1 MSDQLYTIAATS
13 GVVLLAA
20 AYWLHTR
27 NKHLPTSLALLG
39 GLGALFIP
47 LPSLFLASEPAAE
60 ETPAEPTHYQV
71 DLIYKLQAQDILT
84 RLTSA
89 DMAKGPLRLSRH
101 EATIYSQY
109 GEDGIIAEI
118 FRRIGTTNRY
128 FVDFGS
134 SEGRE
139 NNTVLLLLAGWSGLW
154 MDAHES
160 LIDTA
165 AELYPKEVESGRLKA
180 RSAFVNAENIEELF
194 RSSDVPESFDL
205 LSVDID
211 RNDYWVWKNIQSY
224 QPRVVVMEY
233 NAVFPPGMKWV
244 VDYDA
249 EAFWDG
255 TSHFGASL
263 TAYEE
268 LGREKGYSL
277 VGCNLMG
284 SNAFFVRS
292 DLAEG
297 KFDAPF
303 TAENHYQP
311 ARYELM
317 WMKPG
322 HTRRVGPAGKL
333 ELPR

>member
-1 MSDQLYTIAATS
+1 M
-13 GVVLLAA
+13 
-20 AYWLHTR
+20 
-27 NKHLPTSLALLG
+27 LG
-39 GLGALFIP
+39 GLAALFIP
-47 LPSLFLASEPAAE
+47 LPSLFRAGEPTRKD
-60 ETPAEPTHYQV
+60 TPAGPTHYQV
-71 DLIYKLQAQDILT
+71 DLIYKLQAQDMLA

-89 DMAKGPLRLSRH
+89 DMDKGPLRLSRH
-101 EATIYSQY
+101 EATIYSQN

-118 FRRIGTTNRY
+118 FRRIGATNRY

-134 SEGRE
+134 SKGRE

-160 LIDTA
+160 LIETA
-165 AELYPKEVESGRLKA
+165 AALYPKEVESGRLKA
-180 RSAFVNAENIEELF
+180 RSAFVNAENIEDLF

-205 LSVDID
+205 LSVDIN
-211 RNDYWVWKNIQSY
+211 RNDYWVWKKIQSY
-224 QPRVVVMEY
+224 HPRVVVMEY
-233 NAVFPPGMKWV
+233 NAIFPPGVSWV

-263 TAYEE
+263 TAFEE

-303 TAENHYQP
+303 TAENPYQP
-311 ARYELM
+311 PCYELM